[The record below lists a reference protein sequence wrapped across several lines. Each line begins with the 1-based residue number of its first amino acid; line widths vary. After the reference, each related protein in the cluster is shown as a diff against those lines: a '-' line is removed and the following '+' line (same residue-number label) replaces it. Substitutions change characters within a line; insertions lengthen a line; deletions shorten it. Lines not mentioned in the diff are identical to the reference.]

1 MCGSVQDKRRW
12 ARGRKTRGCYLLAQP
27 HGGGAQGKRD
37 QGSRGSHR
45 SCPTVDSEIAG
56 TRIESSLLS
65 AFLKAL
71 EFLPTEEKK
80 KKKGEESPKHIYFLP
95 QRRFDHLSALPYP
108 KLKMSLPTP
117 RPAPAKLTPGSA
129 GLSH

>member
-27 HGGGAQGKRD
+27 HAGGAQGERD

-71 EFLPTEEKK
+71 EFLPTEKK
-80 KKKGEESPKHIYFLP
+80 KKKKEKK
-95 QRRFDHLSALPYP
+95 ALNTSISYLNVDLITSVPCR
-108 KLKMSLPTP
+108 TQN
-117 RPAPAKLTPGSA
+117 
-129 GLSH
+129 

>member
-1 MCGSVQDKRRW
+1 MWQCAGQETVGPREKDK
-12 ARGRKTRGCYLLAQP
+12 GVLSP
-27 HGGGAQGKRD
+27 GGGAQGKRD

-80 KKKGEESPKHIYFLP
+80 KK
-95 QRRFDHLSALPYP
+95 RRRKP
-108 KLKMSLPTP
+108 
-117 RPAPAKLTPGSA
+117 
-129 GLSH
+129 